1 MKKIHIVMAV
11 LATAALASCQQE
23 KSFEDKKIGEKD
35 LVFSLQGSASTRS
48 AENAIAI
55 RKGVIIEGEKDE
67 NGNGLIMEETIETL
81 NDIYAPATKGTPA
94 YTENVGKL
102 YENLGVVIKN
112 ESSELL
118 NTTGFYAMDDEM
130 VGGGWRYQGEFAGWP
145 DAETPLDFYLWM
157 PVANNGIQGTPTY
170 GTNTVDNKKV
180 HTITF
185 SYKTPTGSD
194 SDAKAQQD
202 LIFAARSLSKSDH
215 NAALPNGASVLFKH
229 ALTGVKFAIA
239 NYDATNQITIK
250 EVTLN
255 NIKSQGT
262 CTITPDL
269 DIENNH
275 RDYPTPTESVTDPY
289 TSAEAVNWGTPT
301 TPASFKS
308 GVFGTPV
315 SYATSTTGK
324 DGKKVLGKFENGLEY
339 PDSFAAAGAT
349 DNLND
354 GNASQTFWFIP
365 QEMTD
370 DVTLTV
376 KYTFGS
382 ATEQTWTINI
392 GEVLKK
398 ANGSRVYW
406 QAGELR
412 TYTIK
417 LDEVNVKIEDV
428 VTTKNPTQQYTGS
441 TKTNVVITNTGNTDA
456 YIRAAIIGQWLNVE
470 GNPVFGFTDFTAQ
483 SQSQQYQIVE
493 SWYEDQFSATG
504 QHKHGAFKDLVG
516 YKNDTEAGVPGTE
529 VFSSDWWSKGSDG
542 FYYFKYVVPAGK
554 AIPEAGVKYIAVT
567 ASGTSEKTG
576 GAPLFDSYTI
586 KDAPD
591 AHVSGSVQE
600 VFFELEIATQAISAK
615 KTDGTYYTL
624 EEAWAKAGVTVTE

>member
-1 MKKIHIVMAV
+1 MKKIYIVMAV

-48 AENAIAI
+48 AEEAVAI

-112 ESSELL
+112 GNSELL

-145 DAETPLDFYLWM
+145 DADTPLDFYLWM
-157 PVANNGIQGTPTY
+157 PVSNNGIQGTPTY
-170 GTNTVDNKKV
+170 GTTTVDENKV

-215 NAALPNGASVLFKH
+215 NTALPNGASVLFKH

-239 NYDATNQITIK
+239 NYDASKQITIK

-269 DIENNH
+269 DIENDY
-275 RDYPTPTESVTDPY
+275 RDITTTY
-289 TSAEAVNWGTPT
+289 TSAAAVNWGTPT

-308 GVFGTPV
+308 GTFGTPV
-315 SYATSTTGK
+315 SYATSTTGE

-382 ATEQTWTINI
+382 TTEQTWTINI

-398 ANGSRVYW
+398 ANGNQVYW

-417 LDEVNVKIEDV
+417 LNDVNVIIDDT
-428 VTTKNPTQQYTGS
+428 VTMAGNADNGYTGS
-441 TKTNVVITNTGNTDA
+441 TKTGVVITNTGNTDA
-456 YIRAAIIGQWLNVE
+456 YIRAALVGQWLTDA
-470 GNPVFGFTDFTAQ
+470 GDPVFGFTDKVFTLHD
-483 SQSQQYQIVE
+483 VD
-493 SWYEDQFSATG
+493 SWYQDQFINTTHEQG
-504 QHKHGAFKDLVG
+504 TFEGLVG
-516 YKNDTEAGVPGTE
+516 YNGASSQYWVKGEDGYYYYKYPVPANNGTIPGNYIDPDTGDTE
-529 VFSSDWWSKGSDG
+529 
-542 FYYFKYVVPAGK
+542 
-554 AIPEAGVKYIAVT
+554 T
-567 ASGTSEKTG
+567 ATTQIM
-576 GAPLFDSYTI
+576 AAQPLFTKYTI
-586 KDAPD
+586 GTAPTVD
-591 AHVSGSVQE
+591 IADKNTAIH
-600 VFFELEIATQAISAK
+600 FELEIATQAISAK
-615 KTDGTYYTL
+615 NIDGSYLSMTA
-624 EEAWAKAGVTVTE
+624 AWTKALGYDPTTTNPIDE